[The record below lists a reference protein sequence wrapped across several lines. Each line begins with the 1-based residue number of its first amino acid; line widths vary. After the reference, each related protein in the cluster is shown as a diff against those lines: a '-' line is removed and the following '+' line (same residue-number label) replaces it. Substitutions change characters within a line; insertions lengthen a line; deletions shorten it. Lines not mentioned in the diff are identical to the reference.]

1 MRVIKIV
8 AVSSFIAGLSL
19 GASHAVAG
27 TSSTL
32 ADGGFGI
39 TGTTSAPATS
49 NTCAVIG
56 AGSEFFV
63 DGTIQGAGT
72 GGQVITVSFD
82 TPQPTSVSRN
92 DNKIAVKENNWST
105 LQAIGGAG
113 GAGAFNSGTL
123 VIQKCDVNGSVN
135 VKKSSGNVS
144 VGCSGTSAFAGL
156 TADQVASVQA
166 AFNKAKNIK
175 FKVNSSGKW
184 SLSIKCNGPAS
195 GL

>member
-1 MRVIKIV
+1 MRVIRIV

-19 GASHAVAG
+19 GALPAAAG
-27 TSSTL
+27 SPSTL

-63 DGTIQGAGT
+63 DGSIVGAGT
-72 GGQVITVSFD
+72 AGQVITINFD

-92 DNKIAVKENNWST
+92 DNKISVKENNWST
-105 LQAIGGAG
+105 LQAVGGTGGAG
-113 GAGAFNSGTL
+113 IFNSGTQ

-135 VKKSSGNVS
+135 TKKSTGSVNVS
-144 VGCSGTSAFAGL
+144 CGGSSLFGGI
-156 TADQVASVQA
+156 TADQAASIQA

-175 FKVNSSGKW
+175 FKVNSNGKW